1 MPHTCGSAIIS
12 PTNCEELGMG
22 ERSAQLTEVL
32 RAWTRGDESALGKA
46 IELAYPELREI
57 ARRCLRRERSE
68 DSMQATAL
76 VHEAYLRLIDAQNLT
91 WQDRAHFFAIA
102 AGIMR
107 RILVDHARAK
117 GRAKRGGGMRQVNLD
132 AALMVATELDPEL
145 VRLDEA
151 LENLATFDARKAR
164 VVELRYFGGLTSQ
177 EAAAVLCVSP
187 QTVNRDWSLA
197 KAWLVHEM
205 RRKESDGRPT
215 LGNH

>member
-1 MPHTCGSAIIS
+1 
-12 PTNCEELGMG
+12 MG

-32 RAWTRGDESALGKA
+32 RAWTRGDEGALGKV

-57 ARRCLRRERSE
+57 ARRCLRIERSE
-68 DSMQATAL
+68 HTMQATAL
-76 VHEAYLRLIDAQNLT
+76 VHEAYLRLIDAGNLT
-91 WQDRAHFFAIA
+91 WQDRAHFFAVA

-107 RILVDHARAK
+107 RVLVDHARAR

-132 AALMVATELDPEL
+132 TALMVTTEPDPEL

-151 LENLATFDARKAR
+151 LENLAGFDARKAR

-177 EAAAVLCVSP
+177 EAAAVLHVSQ
-187 QTVNRDWSLA
+187 QTINRDWGLA
-197 KAWLVHEM
+197 KAWLIHEM
-205 RRKESDGRPT
+205 RRKETDGRPA

>member
-1 MPHTCGSAIIS
+1 
-12 PTNCEELGMG
+12 MG
-22 ERSAQLTEVL
+22 ERSAQLTEIL

-57 ARRCLRRERSE
+57 ARRCFRNERSAHTL
-68 DSMQATAL
+68 QATAL
-76 VHEAYLRLIDAQNLT
+76 VHEAYLRLIDVRNLT

-107 RILVDHARAK
+107 RILVDHARAR

-132 AALMVATELDPEL
+132 AALMVTTELDPEL
-145 VRLDEA
+145 VRLDQA
-151 LENLATFDARKAR
+151 LEDLAAFDPRKAR

-177 EAAAVLCVSP
+177 EAAAVLRVSP

-197 KAWLVHEM
+197 KAWLIHEM
-205 RRKESDGRPT
+205 RRKEADGPPQM
-215 LGNH
+215 GNH